1 MYFLTFFQLK
11 MSRIIT
17 PFLHLRCSPFF
28 SNPRLFSSSTFLL
41 SSISKEEGSQ
51 PLIKQ
56 EFHLDGKVARLVLN
70 CPRRR
75 NALSLDLMEGLRKQL
90 KELDNNMKI
99 RTIIIA
105 SEGNVFS
112 AGHDLNELTAESGP
126 SSHKRV
132 FNKCVELMETLQ
144 NISLPVIAEVDGLVT
159 AAATQLVGSC
169 DIVAATKRSTFSCP
183 GIKIGLFCNTPGI
196 ALARNLP
203 RKLAMDMLL
212 TAREITAQEA
222 LNFGLISRLVEDGK
236 AKEEVLAIS
245 EEICKYS
252 RHICDL
258 GKAFFYTQIEQNIAT
273 ANRQGATVMCN
284 NLKLPDAKEGISAFL
299 QKRKPKWVE

>member
-1 MYFLTFFQLK
+1 MSDFDQGQLMVLDLPLFLMNFFLGASLPNIRK
-11 MSRIIT
+11 N
-17 PFLHLRCSPFF
+17 FF
-28 SNPRLFSSSTFLL
+28 SW
-41 SSISKEEGSQ
+41 
-51 PLIKQ
+51 
-56 EFHLDGKVARLVLN
+56 
-70 CPRRR
+70 
-75 NALSLDLMEGLRKQL
+75 
-90 KELDNNMKI
+90 
-99 RTIIIA
+99 
-105 SEGNVFS
+105 
-112 AGHDLNELTAESGP
+112 
-126 SSHKRV
+126 
-132 FNKCVELMETLQ
+132 ETLFLG
-144 NISLPVIAEVDGLVT
+144 SLSKIFLFF
-159 AAATQLVGSC
+159 
-169 DIVAATKRSTFSCP
+169 R
-183 GIKIGLFCNTPGI
+183 IKIGLFCNTPGI

-236 AKEEVLAIS
+236 AKEEVLSIS

-252 RHICDL
+252 RNICGL

>member
-1 MYFLTFFQLK
+1 MN
-11 MSRIIT
+11 IIT
-17 PFLHLRCSPFF
+17 PILHLRCSF
-28 SNPRLFSSSTFLL
+28 SSLNAKLFSSTSLL
-41 SSISKEEGSQ
+41 STIIEPKEKNSE

-56 EFHLDGKVARLVLN
+56 EWHLDGKVARLILN
-70 CPRRR
+70 CAKRR
-75 NALSLDLMEGLRKQL
+75 NALSLDLMETLRKEL
-90 KELDNNMKI
+90 RELDSNMKV

-132 FNKCVELMETLQ
+132 FNKCVELMETIQ

-159 AAATQLVGSC
+159 AAATQLVATC
-169 DIVAATKRSTFSCP
+169 DVVVATRRSTFSCP

-212 TAREITAQEA
+212 TAREITAEEA
-222 LNFGLISRLVEDGK
+222 LNFGLISRILEDGK
-236 AKEEVLAIS
+236 AKNEALAIS

-252 RHICDL
+252 RHICGL
-258 GKAFFYTQIEQNIAT
+258 GKSFFYTQIEQNINT
-273 ANRQGATVMCN
+273 ANKQGATTMCN

-299 QKRKPKWVE
+299 EKRKPKWVE